1 MFSRLQLLFYLSAAE
16 TKFAE
21 RRLLI
26 TPLQGW
32 LFSIRSFSL
41 YDFLP
46 AFCLLWKETGNASY
60 LPILSF

>member
-1 MFSRLQLLFYLSAAE
+1 VFSRLQLLFYLGAAEE

-46 AFCLLWKETGNASY
+46 AFCLH
-60 LPILSF
+60 